1 MSKRYRRFNKAVRTG
16 NTRKVGKLRAYLFTL
31 GIVVFM
37 VLSFYSIDYLRKLFN
52 LSSPPTSS
60 IDGLINQVDKNISGA
75 LFNLGVSLKDVKVTR
90 EKRKDG
96 ELVWEFKLIR
106 VKLTQIVKEE
116 QIKSEF
122 KRFLSDFYITKEFK
136 KNSAFLIVNVSVYD
150 IPTHTIKFDFEGKR
164 PYSSNAIDS
173 VFQQKDNRIKPQV
186 AIIVDDLGLEKE
198 PVDRIIGI
206 SKKLSLAVLPYLP
219 YSRYT
224 AEVAH
229 KRGVDVLL
237 HLPMEPKES
246 SGYMGVDAGD
256 GVLLVGLSK
265 QEILSKLYRNLESVP
280 YIKGVNNHMGSKFT
294 ENGELMEVVLREI
307 KARGLFFIDS
317 RTSPNTTGYQLARKL
332 KVKTAQRDLFLDD
345 PRRDEEYVR
354 DQIRKLILISK
365 EKGYAIGICH
375 PYPATIKVLS
385 ESIHDIEKEVN
396 VVPVSKLVE

>member
-1 MSKRYRRFNKAVRTG
+1 
-16 NTRKVGKLRAYLFTL
+16 
-31 GIVVFM
+31 M

-96 ELVWEFKLIR
+96 ELVWEFKIIR

-173 VFQQKDNRIKPQV
+173 VFKQKDNRIKPQV